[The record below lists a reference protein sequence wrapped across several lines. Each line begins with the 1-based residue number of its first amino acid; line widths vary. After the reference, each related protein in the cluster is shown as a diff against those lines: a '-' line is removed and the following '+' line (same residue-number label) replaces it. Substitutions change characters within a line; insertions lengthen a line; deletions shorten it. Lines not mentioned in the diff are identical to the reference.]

1 MTGASFAGA
10 RSRALQRPGAF
21 QERCRGRISP
31 GNIKNKQIT
40 TETAI
45 YVTPLRDIYLTIGDQ
60 LEDGSW
66 IVNIQINYLI
76 RWIWISAVFM
86 SFAGLM
92 LIFSKQRQKI

>member
-1 MTGASFAGA
+1 MKT
-10 RSRALQRPGAF
+10 LF
-21 QERCRGRISP
+21 QIHFLLVQKKRKYFTRG
-31 GNIKNKQIT
+31 QIT